1 MRAGGKPTGE
11 RMRTTRERSVIHVR
25 TSLAAAAGGGTGAL
39 GALAAVQS
47 AHSAAQAVVLGAASL
62 SLALTAL
69 AAGMWLATGRED
81 RGDSGG
87 LLVVFVLAAA
97 AGLMF
102 AGGHA
107 HG

>member
-1 MRAGGKPTGE
+1 
-11 RMRTTRERSVIHVR
+11 MRTTRERSVTHVGN
-25 TSLAAAAGGGTGAL
+25 SLAAAAGGGTGAL
-39 GALAAVQS
+39 AALAAIHA
-47 AHSAAQAVVLGAASL
+47 AHSAAQAVAFGAASL

-69 AAGMWLATGRED
+69 AAGMWLATARED
-81 RGDSGG
+81 RRDSGG